1 MEISR
6 KFRQKKQSFSGNL
19 GAFKYEPEQ
28 QNLMCQF
35 LSISLNLL
43 AHLCQS
49 IHQDEINSVVGD
61 VVKQFM
67 SAVTRS
73 DDVAP
78 PEMAS
83 QFLRSVTQT
92 SHDLNFNVM
101 SLLDDRSLDFVRM
114 FDAALKN
121 FTFSFNSTNE

>member
-1 MEISR
+1 M
-6 KFRQKKQSFSGNL
+6 
-19 GAFKYEPEQ
+19 
-28 QNLMCQF
+28 
-35 LSISLNLL
+35 
-43 AHLCQS
+43 
-49 IHQDEINSVVGD
+49 GD

-67 SAVTRS
+67 SAVTGS
-73 DDVAP
+73 DEVAP

-92 SHDLNFNVM
+92 SHDPNFNVT

-121 FTFSFNSTNE
+121 FTLSFNSTNE